1 MIFKSLRNIALL
13 FLLFAASCAKQLAPT
28 QYSYERENING
39 SIQADSKIEAM
50 IKPYKDS
57 LDAIMNGVI
66 IVNDDML
73 TKRQPESNL
82 GNVLADAM
90 LSQANKCCG
99 KKADVAVL
107 NQGGIRVAQLA
118 PGNVTLG
125 DIYEIMP
132 FENRLVLMDLKG
144 NDLRQLFDAIAH
156 AGGWPIGGAK
166 FKIDGEKA
174 ENITVGGLP
183 LDNTKTYC
191 LAISDYLA
199 DGGDKLGMIKG
210 KPYIDSGKNI
220 REAFID
226 EFTEMNKAGKH
237 LKSYLDNR
245 IEK

>member
-1 MIFKSLRNIALL
+1 MIFKSIRNISLL
-13 FLLFAASCAKQLAPT
+13 FLFFAASCAKQLAPT

-39 SIQADSKIEAM
+39 NIQSDSTIEAI

-73 TKRQPESNL
+73 TKHQPESSL

-99 KKADVAVL
+99 KNVDVAVL
-107 NQGGIRVAQLA
+107 NQGGVRMAQLA

-144 NDLRQLFDAIAH
+144 SDLRLLFNAIAH
-156 AGGWPIGGAK
+156 AGGWPISGAK
-166 FKIDGEKA
+166 FKIKDENA
-174 ENITVGGLP
+174 EDITIGGKP
-183 LDNTKTYC
+183 LNDSQTYC

-226 EFTEMNKAGKH
+226 EFTEMNNAGKH
-237 LKSYLDNR
+237 LKSYLDDR
-245 IEK
+245 IVK